1 MTRRR
6 WAPWQRTA
14 AFAALAVAAVGVA
27 GALIPR
33 LASRLAIFRVRRV
46 ELVGVRYLAPD
57 AVIGA
62 LRLAP
67 DASVF
72 ADVGLLS
79 DRVRG
84 LPGVAAAR
92 VTRRYPGALRVA
104 LRETEPVAFAP
115 APRGEGGGL
124 VAVDARGRPLPFDAA
139 RAALDLPVAER
150 ADSGVAAVLALLR
163 AVDPAL
169 FGEIELARVTPRGDV
184 LLAWASRRVLLRRDA
199 GPEDI
204 LAVVLVAQDLTA
216 RGRRSA
222 ELDARY
228 AGQVVVRGRPRG

>member
-1 MTRRR
+1 MWRSWR
-6 WAPWQRTA
+6 RTA
-14 AFAALAVAAVGVA
+14 VIGAAAVAAVGVA
-27 GALIPR
+27 GAMVPR
-33 LASRLAIFRVRRV
+33 LAGQLAIFRVRRV

-72 ADVGLLS
+72 ADLGLLS

-84 LPGVAAAR
+84 LAGVADAR
-92 VTRRYPGALRVA
+92 VTRRYPGALRVV

-115 APRGEGGGL
+115 AAPGGGGGL

-139 RAALDLPVAER
+139 RAALDLPIAER
-150 ADSGVAAVLALLR
+150 ADSRVAGVLSLLR

-184 LLAWASRRVLLRRDA
+184 LLEWASRRVLLRRDA

-204 LAVVLVAQDLTA
+204 RAVVLVAQDLMA

>member
-6 WAPWQRTA
+6 WGSWRRTA
-14 AFAALAVAAVGVA
+14 AISAAAVAAVGATGAMVPRIA
-27 GALIPR
+27 GQ
-33 LASRLAIFRVRRV
+33 LAIFQVRRV

-57 AVIGA
+57 AVISA

-72 ADVGLLS
+72 VDVDLLS

-84 LPGVAAAR
+84 LPGVADAR
-92 VTRRYPGALRVA
+92 VTRRYPRALRVV

-115 APRGEGGGL
+115 AARGGGL

-150 ADSGVAAVLALLR
+150 ADSSVAGVLALLR

-184 LLAWASRRVLLRRDA
+184 LLEWASRRVLLRRDA

-204 LAVVLVAQDLTA
+204 RAVVLVAQDLAA
-216 RGRRSA
+216 RGRRAA

>member
-1 MTRRR
+1 VTRRKWGR
-6 WAPWQRTA
+6 WRRTVVVGA
-14 AFAALAVAAVGVA
+14 VAVAAVGVV
-27 GALIPR
+27 GAVVPR
-33 LASRLAIFRVRRV
+33 IAAQLAIFRVRRV

-57 AVIGA
+57 AVIDA
-62 LRLAP
+62 LRLTP

-72 ADVGLLS
+72 VDVGLLS

-84 LPGVAAAR
+84 LPGVADAR
-92 VTRRYPGALRVA
+92 VTRRYPRALRVV

-115 APRGEGGGL
+115 AGLGGGL

-139 RAALDLPVAER
+139 RAELDLPVAER
-150 ADSGVAAVLALLR
+150 ADSGVAGVLALLR

-169 FGEIELARVTPRGDV
+169 FGEIELARATPRGDV
-184 LLAWASRRVLLRRDA
+184 LLEWASRRVLLRRDA

-204 LAVVLVAQDLTA
+204 RAVVLVAQDLVA

-222 ELDARY
+222 ELDGRY

>member
-1 MTRRR
+1 VV
-6 WAPWQRTA
+6 
-14 AFAALAVAAVGVA
+14 VAA
-27 GALIPR
+27 GALGVAAPR
-33 LASRLAIFRVRRV
+33 IAGELAIFRLRRV

-72 ADVGLLS
+72 ADVGLLT

-84 LPGVAAAR
+84 LPGVADAR
-92 VTRRYPGALRVA
+92 VTRRWPGALRVV

-115 APRGEGGGL
+115 PERGGGGL
-124 VAVDARGRPLPFDAA
+124 VAVDGRGRPLPFDAG
-139 RAALDLPVAER
+139 RAGLDLPVAER
-150 ADSGVAAVLALLR
+150 ADSGVAGVLALLR

-169 FGEIELARVTPRGDV
+169 FREIELARRTPRGDV
-184 LLAWASRRVLLRRDA
+184 LLEWESRRVLLRRDA
-199 GPEDI
+199 GPEEVR
-204 LAVVLVAQDLTA
+204 AVVLVAQDLAA

-222 ELDARY
+222 ELDGRY
-228 AGQVVVRGRPRG
+228 AGQVVVRRRPGG